1 MDDPPFRLSISA
13 LCALFP
19 PYFASEMPGFFKIK
33 LNKNNKLN
41 RHHLAILKFLK
52 VWRKAGLAIF
62 EAGTQLQPFSQLCPG
77 GNRYRKRR
85 GRDQSAHPLIN
96 CLDWNRPA
104 SKI

>member
-1 MDDPPFRLSISA
+1 MDDPPFRISISA

-62 EAGTQLQPFSQLCPG
+62 EVGRVAELFHNSAQGETDTGRGGEGTRVPIP
-77 GNRYRKRR
+77 
-85 GRDQSAHPLIN
+85 
-96 CLDWNRPA
+96 
-104 SKI
+104 